1 MSCEPVVQVE
11 GLSKAY
17 RLFAQPQD
25 RLKHALLWRLGRPY
39 GKEFWALRNVS
50 FRLCRGEMLAII
62 GRNGSGKS
70 TLLQILAGTL
80 RPTEG
85 TVRISGRVAA
95 LLELGMGFDPEF
107 TGRENIYLNGAIL
120 GLSRKEIDAKVDEII
135 AFADIGDFIDQP
147 VKYYSSGMFVRLAFA
162 VTTGLDPDVLLVD
175 EALAVGDIF
184 FRQKCYRRMEELLQG
199 GTTVILVTH
208 SMADVE
214 MFAKRALLL
223 HKGEVFYYGE
233 PSEAVRLYM
242 LINQEE
248 RAEKLSQMLKQEN
261 EERQREREVVSGAS
275 HRSMKWWPEAL
286 TPVPSE
292 MQVRHRKA
300 ICTGFLVTDDQGRP
314 RQSFYQGEVLH
325 IYYEFEMLEDGVVP
339 VGGVLIQDE
348 RGVFVHGKTTLEHE
362 VPEVPH
368 RVRRG
373 DRIRYHQWITLN
385 LAAGEYTFEV
395 GLSEV
400 LPELFEQ
407 RNRLAYREVREG
419 LVRLCHIPKAGR
431 FVIMYR
437 PQRQPSSWTHHGL
450 CDLPGG
456 MEMEVVHP
464 GPSA

>member
-39 GKEFWALRNVS
+39 GQEFWALRNVS
-50 FRLCRGEMLAII
+50 FRLCKGEMLAVI
-62 GRNGSGKS
+62 GRNGGGKS

-85 TVRISGRVAA
+85 TVRLSGRVAA
-95 LLELGMGFDPEF
+95 LLELGMGFDLEF

-184 FRQKCYRRMEELLQG
+184 FRQKCYRRMEELLQR

-223 HKGEVFYYGE
+223 HEGKVLYYGA

-242 LINQEE
+242 LVNQGE
-248 RAEKLSQMLKQEN
+248 RAEKLSQMMKQER
-261 EERQREREVVSGAS
+261 EERQWERETAS
-275 HRSMKWWPEAL
+275 AEPHTAKWWPNTL
-286 TPVPSE
+286 TPVSLE
-292 MQVRHRKA
+292 AQVRHPKA
-300 ICTGFLVTDDQGRP
+300 VCKGFIVTDDQRRP
-314 RQSFYQGEVLH
+314 RQSFYQGETVH

-339 VGGVLIQDE
+339 IGGILIQDE

-362 VPEVPH
+362 VPDVP
-368 RVRRG
+368 RWVRKG
-373 DRIRYHQWITLN
+373 DRIRYHQWIMLN
-385 LAAGEYTFEV
+385 LAAGEYTFEI

-400 LPELFEQ
+400 LPELYEQ
-407 RNRLAYREVREG
+407 RSRLAYREIREG
-419 LVRLCHIPKAGR
+419 LARLCHIPKAGR
-431 FVIMYR
+431 FVVMHR
-437 PQRQPSSWTHHGL
+437 PRRQPSSLTHHGL

-456 MEMEVVHP
+456 MEMEVIHP
-464 GPSA
+464 APSA